1 MKQTRSEKSFRVT
14 NCRACLSPQLKLWFS
29 LGLQPPA
36 NALLSR
42 ISDTEDFFPLDVS
55 ICKDCGLVQLHDV
68 VDPKIL
74 FENYVYHSSTAAS
87 FIEHFKVFA
96 HDTFKKQKLH
106 KGDLVV
112 DIGSND
118 GILLLPFK
126 ELGANVIGVEPAKNI
141 AKVAR
146 KKGIPTI
153 SKFFTKKVAE
163 AIVKK
168 TGQNANVVTATNVFA
183 HIDNLEEVVAGVKAL
198 LTDKGVFIIENPYLW
213 EMVDQGTFDLVYHE
227 HLTYY
232 DMTGMTTL
240 MNRLGLKVIDFE
252 KVSVHGGSL
261 RYFAVKDHSLNVS
274 PKVTQLLKVEK
285 RLRKSNKFDK
295 FAKRIAKNKEN
306 FTKLI
311 TKLKKDKNI
320 VVGYGAPAKASTIL
334 NYYQINSKEIDF
346 IVDDSPYK
354 QNKFLPGVHIPI
366 LPTDKLFKINPD
378 YVLILAWNFAKPITK
393 KLRNSGFKGKIIT
406 PF

>member
-1 MKQTRSEKSFRVT
+1 MRQIQSEKSFRVT
-14 NCRACLSPQLKLWFS
+14 SCRACLSPRLKRWFS
-29 LGLQPPA
+29 LGSQPLA
-36 NALLSR
+36 NALLNK
-42 ISDTEDFFPLDVS
+42 IGDDEDFFSLDVS
-55 ICKDCGLVQLHDV
+55 ICKDCGLVQLKDV

-96 HDTFKKQKLH
+96 YDVFKKYRLK

-126 ELGANVIGVEPAKNI
+126 ELGARVIGVEPAKNI
-141 AKVAR
+141 AKIAS
-146 KKGIPTI
+146 KKGIFTI

-163 AIVKK
+163 KIIKK
-168 TGQNANVVTATNVFA
+168 SGQNANIVTATNVFA
-183 HIDNLEEVVAGVKAL
+183 HIDNLDEVVAGVKAL
-198 LTDKGVFIIENPYLW
+198 LTNKGVFIIENPYLW
-213 EMVDQGTFDLVYHE
+213 EMIDQGTFDLVYHE

-232 DMTGMTTL
+232 DMTGMSAL
-240 MNRLGLKVIDFE
+240 MKRLGMKIIDYQKVP
-252 KVSVHGGSL
+252 VHGGSL
-261 RYFAVKDHSLNVS
+261 RYFAVKDHSLKVS

-295 FAKRIAKNKEN
+295 FAKRISKNKEN

-311 TKLKKDKNI
+311 AKLKKDKKI

-366 LPTDKLFKINPD
+366 LPTDELFKINPD
-378 YVLILAWNFAKPITK
+378 YVLILAWNFAKPITE
-393 KLRNSGFKGKIIT
+393 KLKNSGFKGKIIT